1 MRREAERASHR
12 TGLPI
17 GVVEITGD
25 TALEARYGT
34 EVPVLVMPGGETL
47 RGRTPPGEVEAAFRR
62 AAGTLFALSPQA
74 DMPGRATRR
83 GARLLGDLM
92 SILGWRRRPQA

>member
-12 TGLPI
+12 TGLPLRI
-17 GVVEITGD
+17 VEITGD

-47 RGRTPPGEVEAAFRR
+47 RGRTLPAEIEGAFRR
-62 AAGTLFALSPQA
+62 AAGPVFALSHQA
-74 DMPGRATRR
+74 DTPGVATRR
-83 GARLLGDLM
+83 GARLLGGLM
-92 SILGWRRRPQA
+92 SILRWHRRPQA